1 MINYGMMLLK
11 YEFKECPDLFVKYGF
26 LKSSPIYL
34 SLLKNKSESFKEIL
48 HFHPGIEIIFIHE
61 GKGKFLVEQQIFE
74 LTPGKLIFFKPYQ
87 LHHIQMEI
95 SDSQPYIRSL
105 FIFEPNFLLEY
116 LKPFPTLYNFL
127 NYLWKDPFSVQVLY
141 ELNQD
146 KFESFLRDYL
156 DRFENN
162 PIRDPKEEKTLFLI
176 SVLHFL
182 QPLWEKHNEIKQQSL
197 PFSPD
202 IMRIINWIEENY
214 QEEFQLEKL
223 SQAVHISPNHVSFVF
238 REATGNTITEYLTA
252 RRLKRASWL
261 LKTTKLTVQEIGVQ
275 VGWSNSPYFCQ
286 VFKKKIG
293 MTPNQ
298 FRFQ

>member
-1 MINYGMMLLK
+1 MIKYGMMLLK
-11 YEFKECPDLFVKYGF
+11 YEFKECHDLFVKYGF

-34 SLLKNKSESFKEIL
+34 SLLKNKSESFKEVL

-127 NYLWKDPFSVQVLY
+127 NYLWKDPFSLQVLH

-146 KFESFLRDYL
+146 KFESFLEDYL
-156 DRFENN
+156 DRF
-162 PIRDPKEEKTLFLI
+162 
-176 SVLHFL
+176 
-182 QPLWEKHNEIKQQSL
+182 
-197 PFSPD
+197 
-202 IMRIINWIEENY
+202 EENY

-223 SQAVHISPNHVSFVF
+223 SQAVHISPNYVSFLF
-238 REATGNTITEYLTA
+238 REATGNTITEYFTA

-275 VGWSNSPYFCQ
+275 VGWANSPYFCQ

-293 MTPNQ
+293 LTPNQ
-298 FRFQ
+298 YRFQ